1 MMISSLKTRIALLIC
16 GQALLCWLDVYL
28 ISKISWIGKL
38 GIATVHKE
46 YRLLR
51 SDWKTFLLL
60 FSLQIVLIASLTV
73 VRTKCPRRIATLV
86 TSMLLT
92 LGAVGLF
99 LTFRDFIYTY
109 THRLLKERFHLGF
122 YLFWIGWIGTCIFYL
137 AIKDKKDP
145 ALFPLDPNTPTLPE
159 STI

>member
-1 MMISSLKTRIALLIC
+1 MTPPLKARIALLIS

-28 ISKISWIGKL
+28 ISKISWIGKI

-60 FSLQIVLIASLTV
+60 FTLQVILILLLGVIRKRPQKVTTLVASL
-73 VRTKCPRRIATLV
+73 
-86 TSMLLT
+86 LLM
-92 LGAVGLF
+92 LGAFGLF

-122 YLFWIGWIGTCIFYL
+122 YLFWIGWIGTCIFFL

-145 ALFPLDPNTPTLPE
+145 TPFPLDPNTPTLPE
-159 STI
+159 SAI

>member
-1 MMISSLKTRIALLIC
+1 MISSFKTRIALLIS

-60 FSLQIVLIASLTV
+60 FSLQIVLIAGLTV

-92 LGAVGLF
+92 LGAIGLF

-122 YLFWIGWIGTCIFYL
+122 YLFWLGWIGTCIFFL

>member
-1 MMISSLKTRIALLIC
+1 MISSLKTRIVLLTC
-16 GQALLCWLDVYL
+16 VQALLCWLDVYL

-46 YRLLR
+46 YGLLR

-73 VRTKCPRRIATLV
+73 VRTKCPRRIAALV
-86 TSMLLT
+86 ISMLLT

-122 YLFWIGWIGTCIFYL
+122 YLFWIGWIGTCVFFL

-145 ALFPLDPNTPTLPE
+145 ALFPLDPNTPMLPE

>member
-1 MMISSLKTRIALLIC
+1 MISSFKTRIALLTLC
-16 GQALLCWLDVYL
+16 QALFCWLDVYL

-60 FSLQIVLIASLTV
+60 FSLQIILILILIV
-73 VRTKCPRRIATLV
+73 VRTKRPQKILTLV
-86 TSMLLT
+86 ASLLMM

-99 LTFRDFIYTY
+99 LTFLDFIYTY

-122 YLFWIGWIGTCIFYL
+122 YLFWVGWIGTCIFFL
-137 AIKDKKDP
+137 ALKEQKDSAP
-145 ALFPLDPNTPTLPE
+145 FPLDPNTPTIPE
-159 STI
+159 SMI

>member
-1 MMISSLKTRIALLIC
+1 MISPLKTRIALLIS

-28 ISKISWIGKL
+28 ISKISWIGKI

-60 FSLQIVLIASLTV
+60 FSLQIVLIASLT
-73 VRTKCPRRIATLV
+73 
-86 TSMLLT
+86 

-99 LTFRDFIYTY
+99 FTFQDFIYTY

-122 YLFWIGWIGTCIFYL
+122 YLFWIGWIGTCIFFL
-137 AIKDKKDP
+137 ATKDEKDP
-145 ALFPLDPNTPTLPE
+145 APFPLDPNTPAAACLPDTMIA
-159 STI
+159 SPQSADSL

>member
-1 MMISSLKTRIALLIC
+1 MKPTLKTWITLLIAC
-16 GQALLCWLDVYL
+16 QALLCWLDVYL

-60 FSLQIVLIASLTV
+60 FGLQIILIITLMV
-73 VRTKCPRRIATLV
+73 IRTKRPGIKTLV
-86 TSMLLT
+86 ISLLLT
-92 LGAVGLF
+92 LGALGLF

-122 YLFWIGWIGTCIFYL
+122 YLFWMGWIGTCIFFL
-137 AIKDKKDP
+137 TLKEQKDSGP
-145 ALFPLDPNTPTLPE
+145 FPLDPNTPTMPE
-159 STI
+159 SII

>member
-1 MMISSLKTRIALLIC
+1 
-16 GQALLCWLDVYL
+16 
-28 ISKISWIGKL
+28 L

-51 SDWKTFLLL
+51 SDWRTFLLL

-86 TSMLLT
+86 TAMLLT

-99 LTFRDFIYTY
+99 FTFRDFIYTY

-122 YLFWIGWIGTCIFYL
+122 YLFWIGWIGTCIFFL
-137 AIKDKKDP
+137 ALKEQKDSAP
-145 ALFPLDPNTPTLPE
+145 FPLDPNTPTIPE
-159 STI
+159 SMI

>member
-1 MMISSLKTRIALLIC
+1 MTPPLKTRIALLITC
-16 GQALLCWLDVYL
+16 QALLCWLDVYL
-28 ISKISWIGKL
+28 ISKISWIGRL

-60 FSLQIVLIASLTV
+60 FSLQVILIIILIVIRTRRRQKLT
-73 VRTKCPRRIATLV
+73 TLV
-86 TSMLLT
+86 ASFLLM
-92 LGAVGLF
+92 LGAIGLF

-122 YLFWIGWIGTCIFYL
+122 YLFWLGWIGTCIFFL

-145 ALFPLDPNTPTLPE
+145 ALFPLDTNNPTMPE
-159 STI
+159 SIV